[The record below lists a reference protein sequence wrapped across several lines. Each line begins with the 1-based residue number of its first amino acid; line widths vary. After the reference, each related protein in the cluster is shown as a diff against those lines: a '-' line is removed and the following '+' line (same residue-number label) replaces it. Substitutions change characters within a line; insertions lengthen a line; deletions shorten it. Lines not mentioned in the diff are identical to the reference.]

1 MINFQQYT
9 SDSLPDFA
17 VKIKKKAQES
27 LKKIIATASVPTF
40 EHTLLASDRLFGEF
54 YNELTPIYLLAN
66 TAESDEVRKIANEIV
81 LDLSNFIDEISLDKD
96 LYNALKSFEKTPEAS
111 MLSGTE
117 ARLLKKTIENFDKNG
132 FILPENERDELK
144 KLRFQINDLETQYQK
159 NIAES
164 RFEYCANESE
174 TEGLP
179 DFYKN
184 ERRQNDGSYKITL
197 DAPSFQPLMRYAKN
211 DELRKKIYCAYL
223 NRAADKNLEILTQIL
238 ILRKKAAKM
247 LRKNSYAEFVV
258 ESAMSGNTERV
269 RKFLTDLEIKMRPK
283 ALQEMAELIALRDEN
298 APEFAGTPFE
308 AWQTSYWSN
317 LLLEKKYHVN
327 SQLVQEY
334 FEQNAVFEA
343 VFDICDKL
351 FGITIE
357 KTDLPKYHPDVQ
369 TFCIK
374 ESGKIIAYFYL
385 DNFPRQGKYTHAACF
400 GLGKSGNLYEKNAV
414 SRVALV
420 CNFPKATP
428 ERPSLLTL
436 GQVTTVFHE
445 FGHLLHKVLSESRYY
460 TFTGTNVPRDFVEVP
475 SQMFECWCNEYE
487 ILIKFAKHYQTG
499 EVFPKNLFDNIIA
512 SKNFAQGLHILQQL
526 FYGNFDFFLHED
538 FDAES
543 GISPNEVCEKLFEK
557 ITLYQYPKGTHFEAN
572 FGHLMGYAASYYGYL
587 WSLVYAEDM
596 YSVFAKEGI
605 LHRETGLKYRQ
616 KVLAKGND
624 REAYET
630 ICDFLGREPNE
641 TAFLRSIAAI

>member
-1 MINFQQYT
+1 
-9 SDSLPDFA
+9 
-17 VKIKKKAQES
+17 
-27 LKKIIATASVPTF
+27 
-40 EHTLLASDRLFGEF
+40 LLASDVLFGQF
-54 YNELTPIYLLAN
+54 YNDLTPIYLLAN
-66 TAESDEVRKIANEIV
+66 TAESNEVRKIANEIV

-96 LYNALKSFEKTPEAS
+96 LYSALKSFEKTPEAS
-111 MLSGTE
+111 NLSGTE

-132 FILPENERDELK
+132 FVLPENEREELK

-164 RFEYCANESE
+164 HFEYFADEQE

-179 DFYKN
+179 EFYKN
-184 ERRQNDGSYKITL
+184 ERRQNDGKFKITL

-211 DELRKKIYCAYL
+211 DNLRKKIYFAYL
-223 NRAADKNLEILTQIL
+223 NRAADKNVEILTEIL
-238 ILRKKAAKM
+238 ILRKKSARM
-247 LRKNSYAEFVV
+247 LRKNSYAEFVT
-258 ESAMSGNTERV
+258 ESAMSGNTARV
-269 RKFLTDLEIKMRPK
+269 HKFLSDLETKMRPK
-283 ALQEMAELIALRDEN
+283 ALQELSELKALRDEF
-298 APEFAGTPFE
+298 APELAGTAFE
-308 AWQTSYWSN
+308 AWQTSFWSN
-317 LLLEKKYHVN
+317 LLLEKKYQVN

-343 VFDICDKL
+343 VFDISDKL

-357 KTDLPKYHPDVQ
+357 KTDLPKYHADVQ
-369 TFCIK
+369 TFCMK
-374 ESGKIIAYFYL
+374 ENGKILAYFYL
-385 DNFPRQGKYTHAACF
+385 DNFPRPGKYTHAACF

-420 CNFPKATP
+420 CNFPKPTP

-475 SQMFECWCNEYE
+475 SQMFESWCNEYE
-487 ILIKFAKHYQTG
+487 ILKKFAKHYQTG
-499 EVFPKNLFDNIIA
+499 EIFPKDLFENIIA
-512 SKNFAQGLHILQQL
+512 SKNFGQGLHILQQI
-526 FYGNFDFFLHED
+526 FYGNFDFILHDEY
-538 FDAES
+538 DAEK
-543 GISPNEVCEKLFEK
+543 GISPNEICEKLFEK
-557 ITLYQYPKGTHFEAN
+557 ITVYKYPKGTHFEAN

-596 YSVFAKEGI
+596 FSVFAQEGV
-605 LHRETGLKYRQ
+605 LRRETGLKYRE

-624 REAYET
+624 REAYDI

-641 TAFLRSIAAI
+641 TAFLRSISAE